1 MRIIDLIKKLEDL
14 YCTYDDEYK
23 HHMGEPEIMI
33 DCFELDDT
41 GNNIQYK
48 GFMKDIYI
56 DKSADGVY
64 DILRAFNI
72 EDPKNDR

>member
-33 DCFELDDT
+33 DCFKRTAPGEFV
-41 GNNIQYK
+41 YA
-48 GFMKDIYI
+48 GFN
-56 DKSADGVY
+56 DKVEIHRSSDGVY
-64 DILRAFNI
+64 PILNAFWDD
-72 EDPKNDR
+72 ER